1 MKLPGGV
8 RRYLAGRAVQCIGVW
23 FLIIT
28 FNFVLFRVM
37 PGDPR
42 MALLHQNLDPSVR
55 QQVEEKFGL
64 DLPIWEQYGL
74 YLVNLFRGDWGR
86 SFTIST
92 NTPVVNIIF
101 GSRLINTL
109 VLMGTSLFLSIILG
123 IAIGVLAASRR
134 NSLLDKS
141 SVVFF
146 LVTYSM
152 PVFWSGLLILLYLG
166 FYLNLIPLFG
176 TFAHWTK
183 HANFLEFVADYL
195 WHMTGPMIVLTLS
208 FIGSF
213 FLLMRDSVLDVFTKD
228 FMEAARAK
236 GLSERR
242 ILYRHAMRNAMLP
255 MISVIAVNM
264 TYLISGAT
272 VTEQVFT
279 WPGIGQLIIQ
289 AVVNADYPVLQ
300 GIFLLLATV
309 VVFSNFVADIVYA
322 FADPRIRYGEKEK

>member
-1 MKLPGGV
+1 M
-8 RRYLAGRAVQCIGVW
+8 
-23 FLIIT
+23 
-28 FNFVLFRVM
+28 
-37 PGDPR
+37 
-42 MALLHQNLDPSVR
+42 
-55 QQVEEKFGL
+55 E
-64 DLPIWEQYGL
+64 
-74 YLVNLFRGDWGR
+74 
-86 SFTIST
+86 
-92 NTPVVNIIF
+92 IIF
-101 GSRLINTL
+101 GRRLVNTL
-109 VLMGTSLFLSIILG
+109 VLMASSLFLSIIIG
-123 IAIGVLAASRR
+123 MAIGVLAASRR
-134 NSLLDKS
+134 NSLLDRS

-176 TFAHWTK
+176 TFTHWTH
-183 HANFLEFVADYL
+183 HANFLEYAADYL

-236 GLSERR
+236 GLSGKS

-272 VTEQVFT
+272 VTEQIFT
-279 WPGIGQLIIQ
+279 WPGIGRLTIQ
-289 AVVNADYPVLQ
+289 AVVNADYPILQ
-300 GIFLLLATV
+300 GIFLLLATGV
-309 VVFSNFVADIVYA
+309 VISNFVADIIYA
-322 FADPRIRYGEKEK
+322 LADPRIRYGEKE

>member
-1 MKLPGGV
+1 MPGGV
-8 RRYLAGRAVQCIGVW
+8 RRYLVGRAIQCLIVW
-23 FLIIT
+23 FLILT

-42 MALLHQNLDPSVR
+42 MALLHQNLDPNVR

-64 DLPIWEQYGL
+64 NLPIWEQYGL
-74 YLVNLFRGDWGR
+74 YLLNLFRGDWGR
-86 SFTIST
+86 SFTIHT
-92 NTPVVNIIF
+92 NTPVVEIIF
-101 GSRLINTL
+101 GTRLINTV
-109 VLMGTSLFLSIILG
+109 VLMASSLFLSTIIG
-123 IAIGVLAASRR
+123 IVIGVLAASRR
-134 NSLLDKS
+134 NSLLDRS
-141 SVVFF
+141 SIVFF

-152 PVFWSGLLILLYLG
+152 PTFWSGLLILLYLG
-166 FYLNLIPLFG
+166 FHLNLIPLFG
-176 TFAHWTK
+176 YFTSWAK
-183 HANFLEFVADYL
+183 HANFLEYAADYL

-213 FLLMRDSVLDVFTKD
+213 FLLMRDSVLDIFTKD

-272 VTEQVFT
+272 VTEQIFT
-279 WPGIGQLIIQ
+279 WPGIGQLTIL
-289 AVVNADYPVLQ
+289 AVVNADYPILQ
-300 GIFLLLATV
+300 GIFLLLASGV
-309 VVFSNFVADIVYA
+309 IVANFAADIIYA
-322 FADPRIRYGEKEK
+322 FADPRIRYGEK